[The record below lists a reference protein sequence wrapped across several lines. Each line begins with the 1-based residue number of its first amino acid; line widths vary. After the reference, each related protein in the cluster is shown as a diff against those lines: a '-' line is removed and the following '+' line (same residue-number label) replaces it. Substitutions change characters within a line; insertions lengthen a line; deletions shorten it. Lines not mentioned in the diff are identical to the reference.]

1 MGVQVQLSILVK
13 EFINEQGGETDKN
26 YMRYLGFGIRA
37 LRALHLDVS
46 GAPKWDYLTVDE
58 NSNTVELPNDCI
70 RVLNIGEV
78 TKNNYLKPLILKD
91 NMLLNSDAS
100 QGFKSYIFLDSS
112 GTSYPFGQDAIRG
125 EAYRQDYLNNTI
137 KVSSGIRSGC
147 LYIEYLPDMEKVDGA
162 YMVHP
167 YYFEAIIAYIRW
179 ADVRSNPNVSRGT
192 IDDYKREWL
201 NEKRTAR
208 NRQHSMTLQQ
218 VIAEVRETYTAAPRL

>member
-1 MGVQVQLSILVK
+1 MGIQLKLSTLVK
-13 EFINEQGGETDKN
+13 EFIDEQGGETTHN
-26 YMRYLGFGIRA
+26 YRRYLGFGIRA

-58 NSNTVELPNDCI
+58 NSNTVELPDDCI

-78 TKNNYLKPLILKD
+78 TSKNYLRPLILKD

-100 QGFKSYIFLDSS
+100 QGFKSYIFVGCD
-112 GTSYPFGQDAIRG
+112 GIHQPFGQDSVGG

-147 LYIEYLPDMEKVDGA
+147 LYLEYLPDMEKVDGA

-179 ADVRSNPNVSRGT
+179 ANVRSNPNVSRGT
-192 IDDYKREWL
+192 INDYKREWL
-201 NEKRTAR
+201 NEKTTAR

-218 VIAEVRETYTAAPRL
+218 VIAEVRKTYTAAPRL